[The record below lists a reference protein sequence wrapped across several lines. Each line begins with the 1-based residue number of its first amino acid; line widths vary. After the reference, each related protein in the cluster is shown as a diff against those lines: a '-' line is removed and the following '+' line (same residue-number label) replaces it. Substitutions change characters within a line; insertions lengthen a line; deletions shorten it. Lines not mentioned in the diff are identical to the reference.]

1 MGWQSLDMRK
11 NVPIVQYLC
20 ALLLIITSIALVSYQ
35 VLTISDVSDGLLM
48 YIAQAFLLA
57 GSIFGLDYY
66 VLLINKKLKNALE
79 NSERNT
85 QQQSSEHKDRQ

>member
-79 NSERNT
+79 NNERNT
-85 QQQSSEHKDRQ
+85 QQ

>member
-85 QQQSSEHKDRQ
+85 QQQSSEH